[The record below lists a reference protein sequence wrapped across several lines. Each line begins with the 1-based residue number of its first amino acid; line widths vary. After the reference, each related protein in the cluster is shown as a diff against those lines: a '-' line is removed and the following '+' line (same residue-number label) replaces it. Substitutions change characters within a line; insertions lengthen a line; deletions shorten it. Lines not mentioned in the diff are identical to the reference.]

1 MTAKSTSLEN
11 TSTALSQSKTQN
23 SKGMTPVEIAYFKH
37 FMYDKDL
44 TRNFLYYFR
53 KNPVKGSPNGDK
65 DANPT
70 SIEQFFLQTPAK
82 DVILKAFTF
91 YTSGTALREGST
103 FDYWKN
109 IDDQWQAYM
118 RSMADNVIND
128 SWPSLRKTFSILRHN
143 WDIPAYWRKENF
155 ESTEEV
161 YKRMHIDM
169 PLPEFRWEHGWQ
181 PRQRDDAELI
191 KFGIFDAKDGDV
203 IVRIKKC
210 ESGHI
215 LRTIIL
221 FHKLEPYETDG
232 LQGYKI
238 MTDAHY
244 VFEKERGRLRIGGD
258 KNLIP
263 IKPDDKDVTFR
274 LAFEGEHN
282 ILMRKLADAGL
293 RWDETEK
300 ALIPLAEEKE
310 EEPQPLVDF
319 AEEEADDPLAD
330 FDFFDDVL
338 PGQYRLKSNEISVNF
353 YKGNKI
359 TFNQIDSK
367 VIRESELKFVR
378 LAKSKMNDICLIINR
393 QKGATVTNLSGR
405 QGNMNA
411 TINSVDICGKLRTL
425 FSLKSDYSILKV
437 EKIQATQ
444 EFIIYKI
451 TKQQ

>member
-1 MTAKSTSLEN
+1 
-11 TSTALSQSKTQN
+11 
-23 SKGMTPVEIAYFKH
+23 MTPVEIAYFKH

-53 KNPVKGSPNGDK
+53 KNPILGSH
-65 DANPT
+65 ANPE
-70 SIEQFFLQTPAK
+70 SIEQYLLQASVK
-82 DVILKAFTF
+82 DVIMKAFIF
-91 YTSGTALREGST
+91 YPSGAAFRENST

-109 IDDQWQAYM
+109 VDNQWQAYM

-161 YKRMHIDM
+161 YQRMHIDM

-191 KFGIFDAKDGDV
+191 KFNIFDAKDGD
-203 IVRIKKC
+203 IFVRIKKC
-210 ESGHI
+210 ESGHT

-232 LQGYKI
+232 LQEYKI
-238 MTDAHY
+238 MSYAHY
-244 VFEKERGRLRIGGD
+244 IFEKERGRLRIGGD

-263 IKPDDKDVTFR
+263 IKPDDKDVAFR

-310 EEPQPLVDF
+310 EEPQPIVDF
-319 AEEEADDPLAD
+319 VEGDDPLAD

-353 YKGNKI
+353 NKGHKI

-367 VIRESELKFVR
+367 VIRESGLKFLR
-378 LAKSKMNDICLIINR
+378 LAKNKANDICLIINR
-393 QKGATVTNLSGR
+393 QKGANITNLSGKAN
-405 QGNMNA
+405 NMNA
-411 TINSVDICGKLRTL
+411 TINSVDICRKLRTL
-425 FSLKSDYSILKV
+425 FSLKSDYSILRV
-437 EKIQATQ
+437 EKLQAAQ

-451 TKQQ
+451 TKQ